1 MSVTNISKTINP
13 YLQLMRFDRPIGTLL
28 LLWPTLWGLWIAAE
42 GVPPFKYLLIFGL
55 GVFLMRS
62 AGCVVNDIAD
72 KDFDGKV
79 TRTKERPLAVN
90 DLPVK
95 NALIFFIILLL
106 MAASLLFFLNKLT
119 IIIAV
124 IAAFFAIT
132 YPFMKRHTYLP
143 QLYLGVSFALSIP
156 MAFAQLRGNVPVEA
170 WLLFIANIF
179 WTTAYDTMYAMVDR
193 KDDMKA
199 GIKSTAILF
208 GELDYIII
216 AIIQV
221 MMLLVLTLLGLKLEM
236 NTPYY
241 IGLVLIVLLFIY
253 QNQLLRSRNISNYF
267 KAFLNNNWVGLILF
281 CGIFISYVSIAP

>member
-1 MSVTNISKTINP
+1 MPVDNILKTVSP
-13 YLQLMRFDRPIGTLL
+13 YLQLIRFDRPIGTLL

-42 GVPPFKYLLIFGL
+42 GVPPLLYLFVFCV

-95 NALIFFIILLL
+95 NALVFFLVLLL
-106 MAASLLFFLNKLT
+106 MAASLLLFLNKLA
-119 IIIAV
+119 IIVAF

-156 MAFAQLRGNVPVEA
+156 MAFAQIQDTIPPEA

-193 KDDMKA
+193 KDDIKA

-208 GELDYIII
+208 GDLDYVII
-216 AIIQV
+216 AIIQA
-221 MMLLVLTLLGLKLEM
+221 MMILVLLLLGLKLEM

-241 IGLVLIVLLFIY
+241 LSLVFTVILFAY
-253 QNQLLRSRNISNYF
+253 QNKLLRTRNIANYF

-281 CGIFISYVSIAP
+281 CGIFFSYVVGD

>member
-1 MSVTNISKTINP
+1 MSVTNISKTLSP
-13 YLQLMRFDRPIGTLL
+13 YLQLIRFDRPIGTLL

-42 GVPPFKYLLIFGL
+42 GVPPIKYLFIFGL

-95 NALIFFIILLL
+95 NALVFFLILLL
-106 MAASLLFFLNKLT
+106 LAASLLLFLNKLAV
-119 IIIAV
+119 IIAF

-156 MAFAQLRGNVPVEA
+156 MAFAQLRGAIPVEA
-170 WLLFIANIF
+170 WLLFIANVF

-193 KDDMKA
+193 KDDLKA

-208 GELDYIII
+208 GDLDYIII
-216 AIIQV
+216 VIIQA
-221 MMLLVLTLLGLKLEM
+221 MMLLVLLLLGLKIEM
-236 NTPYY
+236 NSPYY
-241 IGLVLIVLLFIY
+241 VALGLVVVLFSY
-253 QNQLLRSRNISNYF
+253 QNKLLKTRKLTNYF
-267 KAFLNNNWVGLILF
+267 KAFLNNNWVGLLLF
-281 CGIFISYVSIAP
+281 CGILLSYRF